1 MEIRNLSDFIPP
13 QPTPE
18 EQAVLDLLYES
29 PITLVADQMRTEME
43 ANCVKVVQ
51 SYGFDVNA
59 EELAKALAYD
69 RGQYDKG
76 YAAARQKYERP
87 HGEWITIHKQNSFGQ
102 DCICFECDKCHK
114 YKMPIYKLMITEQLD
129 VCPNCGADMRP
140 EEAET

>member
-69 RGQYDKG
+69 RDQYDKG
-76 YAAARQKYERP
+76 YADARKKYERP
-87 HGEWITIHKQNSFGQ
+87 SGKWKTDDMTGIKDCDQCGRQAPIDITSGLFANSPF
-102 DCICFECDKCHK
+102 
-114 YKMPIYKLMITEQLD
+114 
-129 VCPNCGADMRP
+129 CPWCGATMEP
-140 EEAET
+140 EEEEEHGPQ

>member
-43 ANCVKVVQ
+43 ANCLKVVQ

-69 RGQYDKG
+69 RDQYDKG
-76 YAAARQKYERP
+76 YAAARKKYERP
-87 HGEWITIHKQNSFGQ
+87 SGKWKTDDMTGIKDCDQCGRQAPIDITSGLFANSPF
-102 DCICFECDKCHK
+102 
-114 YKMPIYKLMITEQLD
+114 
-129 VCPNCGADMRP
+129 CPWCGATMEP
-140 EEAET
+140 EEGET

>member
-1 MEIRNLSDFIPP
+1 MDIRNLDNFITP

-18 EQAVLDLLYES
+18 EQAVLDLVYES

-51 SYGFDVNA
+51 NYGFDVNA

-69 RGQYDKG
+69 RDQYDKG

-87 HGEWITIHKQNSFGQ
+87 RSKWLVIYTTMEDGTIRNAFRCLNCRYVEG
-102 DCICFECDKCHK
+102 
-114 YKMPIYKLMITEQLD
+114 YKSPFCAK
-129 VCPNCGADMRP
+129 CGADMRP

>member
-18 EQAVLDLLYES
+18 EQAVLDLMYES

-69 RGQYDKG
+69 RDQYDKG
-76 YAAARQKYERP
+76 YAAARKKYERP
-87 HGEWITIHKQNSFGQ
+87 RGAWVTDDMTGIKDCDQCGRQAPIDITSGLFANSPF
-102 DCICFECDKCHK
+102 
-114 YKMPIYKLMITEQLD
+114 
-129 VCPNCGADMRP
+129 CPWCGATMEP
-140 EEAET
+140 EEEEEHGPQ